1 MYGYSMIALYEFY
14 FRKESTSTLFNF
26 FTISVYCLGS
36 YFDVEKGKIISCLRA
51 LINIWGL
58 FRMIVASPKILF
70 DNIDKINL

>member
-1 MYGYSMIALYEFY
+1 MYGYSIIALYEFY

-51 LINIWGL
+51 LINI
-58 FRMIVASPKILF
+58 
-70 DNIDKINL
+70 